1 DGDVCKCNINIL
13 KKRKPLLQ
21 KYIDDNASLEIH
33 AVYAVQALFVQL
45 DHPPSFLKSYFDSL
59 YDEEIITEDSFKAWE
74 NSSDEEPGK
83 GVTVAAASEFFRWLK
98 SAPEESGEE
107 S

>member
-1 DGDVCKCNINIL
+1 MKKTFSRINVIL
-13 KKRKPLLQ
+13 SKFMFICLSFCF
-21 KYIDDNASLEIH
+21 AG
-33 AVYAVQALFVQL
+33 FV
-45 DHPPSFLKSYFDSL
+45 KSYFDSL

-83 GVTVAAASEFFRWLK
+83 GVTVTAASEFFRWLK
-98 SAPEESGEE
+98 SAPEETGEE

>member
-1 DGDVCKCNINIL
+1 MW
-13 KKRKPLLQ
+13 KKLSVVSTLFCQ
-21 KYIDDNASLEIH
+21 NSC
-33 AVYAVQALFVQL
+33 LFV
-45 DHPPSFLKSYFDSL
+45 SFSFAGFVKSYFDSL

-83 GVTVAAASEFFRWLK
+83 GVTVTAASEFFRWLK
-98 SAPEESGEE
+98 SAPEETGEE